1 MIILTETEQ
10 KEVNMT
16 LSEANYRTP
25 YNPFRPNAPIRFPE
39 ITSSGKFR
47 IGINSARFC
56 LQIASLQIYNHY
68 CPEVTSLL
76 AKFPATFVPEKAAP
90 GKTVYGECVQYSG
103 LPSGLKFG
111 SSQTCAS
118 FGGNWMALAPPDPI
132 CQCISGYEPN
142 KEQTNCTCMYTF
154 RDVFLKNT

>member
-25 YNPFRPNAPIRFPE
+25 LNPFRPHNYPIRFPE
-39 ITSSGKFR
+39 ITSGKFR
-47 IGINSARFC
+47 IGINSAKFC
-56 LQIASLQIYNHY
+56 LQIASLKIYNHY
-68 CPEVTSLL
+68 CPEVTNLL

-111 SSQTCAS
+111 SIQTCDS
-118 FGGNWMALAPPDPI
+118 HGGNWMVLELLDPI
-132 CQCISGYEPN
+132 CRCVSGYEPN
-142 KEQTNCTCMYTF
+142 KEKTNCTG
-154 RDVFLKNT
+154 